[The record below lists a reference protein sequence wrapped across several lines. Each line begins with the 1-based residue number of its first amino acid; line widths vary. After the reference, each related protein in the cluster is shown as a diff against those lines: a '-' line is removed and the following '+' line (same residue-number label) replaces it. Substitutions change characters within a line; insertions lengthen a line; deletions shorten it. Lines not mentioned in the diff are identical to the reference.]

1 MPTIRRQRDSGDN
14 LAMPWRDF
22 LKHEHVRRGATDMMP
37 MGPGIAAWGLV
48 TGIAMVK
55 SGLSAPLALW
65 MSLVVYSG
73 SAQLATL
80 PLLVSGAPI
89 GVVWATA
96 LCVNL
101 RFVIYS
107 ASWRGYFGHLPRLRR
122 LALTYFAADLNMI
135 VFQRAYPKAVAQ
147 SGQVPYFL
155 GGALGLWFVWQ
166 ASSVAGIAL
175 AHLIPTHWGLGFA
188 GTLAMLGLVYGLL
201 ADRGSWIAAVVAGV
215 AAVSAFGLPLKLN
228 ILIAIAAAVAA
239 GVLSEQADRTVRN
252 LRGARE

>member
-1 MPTIRRQRDSGDN
+1 MR
-14 LAMPWRDF
+14 WRDW
-22 LKHEHVRRGATDMMP
+22 LNHERTRRGALDMLP
-37 MGPGIAAWGLV
+37 LAPGIAAWGLV

-80 PLLVSGAPI
+80 PLLVSGAPL

-135 VFQRAYPKAVAQ
+135 VFQRAYPKALPQ
-147 SGQVPYFL
+147 PGQVPYFL
-155 GGALGLWFVWQ
+155 GGALSLWLVWQ
-166 ASSVAGIAL
+166 ASSVAGILL
-175 AHLIPTHWGLGFA
+175 AHLIPTEWGLGFA

-201 ADRGSWIAAVVAGV
+201 VDRTSWIAALVAGV
-215 AAVSAFGLPLKLN
+215 AAVVAFGLPLKLN
-228 ILIAIAAAVAA
+228 ILAAIAAAVAVGLLVEHA
-239 GVLSEQADRTVRN
+239 QRSARK
-252 LRGARE
+252 LRSAQ